1 MRWMTSVLMAIGA
14 LAIASP
20 GEAAPAPTLL
30 HISSHLPKAAKA
42 SLDGGKAIT
51 APGYGS
57 TVVALAAGWHVLKV
71 TTSTGATYQATLDL
85 KPAALMRSKGKGYWC
100 VNLLEHS
107 LEVYSTE
114 DCEEDVT
121 DAG

>member
-1 MRWMTSVLMAIGA
+1 MRRIACALMAVVGMA
-14 LAIASP
+14 AAS
-20 GEAAPAPTLL
+20 AAVAAPTLL
-30 HISSHLPKAAKA
+30 HIASHLPKAAKA
-42 SLDGGKAIT
+42 SLDGGKSVT

-57 TVVALAAGWHVLKV
+57 TVVAVTAGPHVLKV
-71 TTSTGATYQATLDL
+71 TTSTGVTYQQTLDL
-85 KPAALMRSKGKGYWC
+85 KVASLMHWKGKGYWC

-107 LEVYSTE
+107 VEVYSTE

>member
-1 MRWMTSVLMAIGA
+1 MRQLLSAWVVFGA
-14 LAIASP
+14 LAIGAPSS
-20 GEAAPAPTLL
+20 AATPPTLL
-30 HISSHLPKAAKA
+30 HISSHLAKAAKA
-42 SLDGGKAIT
+42 SLDGAKPVV
-51 APGYGS
+51 APGEGS
-57 TVVALAAGWHVLKV
+57 TVIATAAGSHVLKV
-71 TTSTGATYQATLDL
+71 TTSTGVTYQTTLDL
-85 KPAALMRSKGKGYWC
+85 KPAALMRWKGKGYWC

>member
-1 MRWMTSVLMAIGA
+1 MSWITGALMAAGA
-14 LAIASP
+14 LAAVSP
-20 GEAAPAPTLL
+20 AGAATAPTLL
-30 HISSHLPKAAKA
+30 HIASHLAKSAKA
-42 SLDGGKAIT
+42 SLDGGKPVV
-51 APGYGS
+51 APGEGS
-57 TVVALAAGWHVLKV
+57 TVVAVSAGSHVLKV
-71 TTSTGATYQATLDL
+71 TTSTGVTYQTTLVL
-85 KPAALMRSKGKGYWC
+85 KPEALMKWKGKSYWC